1 MAGVLLGL
9 WSGAVWWGAGRSSRE
24 HAVRAAMAIG
34 LAVSMAMQV
43 MLLWL
48 DGQLTLQTGLP
59 LHLCGLFGVLSIPM
73 LLWRAPQPLYELS
86 AFLAGPAAAVTL
98 LFPAVIE
105 SSRPML
111 MRLAFLQLHVLV
123 ALTPVML
130 WRAGKPLPTD
140 PRRALVLASGY
151 LLAVAALNRALHTN
165 YLFLSA
171 APAGTPL
178 QWLYARGGGYYVC
191 ALSMLCMTLFRL
203 LADAYRRAAISG
215 NR

>member
-1 MAGVLLGL
+1 MAVLLMAL
-9 WSGAVWWGAGRSSRE
+9 WGGVVWWGAGRTGRE
-24 HAVRAAMAIG
+24 GVVRGVMAVG
-34 LAVSMAMQV
+34 LAASMAVQLA
-43 MLLWL
+43 LLRL

-86 AFLAGPAAAVTL
+86 AFLAAPAAAVTL
-98 LFPAVIE
+98 LFPAVIA
-105 SSRPML
+105 SSRPVL

-151 LLAVAALNRALHTN
+151 LLAVAAFNRALNTN

-171 APAGTPL
+171 APAGTPRK
-178 QWLYARGGGYYVC
+178 WLYVRGGGYYIC
-191 ALSMLCMTLFRL
+191 ALAMLCMVVLRL
-203 LADAYRRAAISG
+203 LADAYRHTAISG

>member
-1 MAGVLLGL
+1 MAVLLMAL
-9 WSGAVWWGAGRSSRE
+9 WGGVVWWGAGRTGRE
-24 HAVRAAMAIG
+24 GVVRGVMAVG
-34 LAVSMAMQV
+34 LAASMAVQLA
-43 MLLWL
+43 LLRL

-86 AFLAGPAAAVTL
+86 AFLAAPAAAVTL
-98 LFPAVIE
+98 LFPAVIA
-105 SSRPML
+105 SSRPVL

-123 ALTPVML
+123 ALTPVLL
-130 WRAGKPLPTD
+130 WRAGKPLPAD

-151 LLAVAALNRALHTN
+151 LLGVAAFNRAFRTN

-178 QWLYARGGGYYVC
+178 KWLYARGGGYYVC
-191 ALSMLCMTLFRL
+191 ALAMLCMVVLRL
-203 LADAYRRAAISG
+203 LAHVYRRAAISG
-215 NR
+215 SR

>member
-1 MAGVLLGL
+1 MAVLLLAL
-9 WSGAVWWGAGRSSRE
+9 WGGAVWWCAGRVGRE
-24 HAVRAAMAIG
+24 GVIRAAMAVG
-34 LAVSMAMQV
+34 LAASMAVQLA
-43 MLLWL
+43 LLRL

-98 LFPAVIE
+98 LFPAVIA
-105 SSRPML
+105 SSRPVL

-123 ALTPVML
+123 AVTPVML

-151 LLAVAALNRALHTN
+151 LLAVAAFNRALNTN

-178 QWLYARGGGYYVC
+178 KWLNVRGGGYYVC
-191 ALSMLCMTLFRL
+191 ALAMLCMVVLRL
-203 LADAYRRAAISG
+203 LADAYRHTAISG

>member
-1 MAGVLLGL
+1 MAILLLAL
-9 WSGAVWWGAGRSSRE
+9 WGGAVWLSAGRPGYE
-24 HAVRAAMAIG
+24 AAVRAAMAIG
-34 LAVSMAMQV
+34 LAASMAVQIA
-43 MLLWL
+43 
-48 DGQLTLQTGLP
+48 

-105 SSRPML
+105 SSCPML
-111 MRLAFLQLHVLV
+111 MRLAFLQLHALV

-151 LLAVAALNRALHTN
+151 LLAVAAFNRALNTN

-178 QWLYARGGGYYVC
+178 KWLYVRGGGYYIC
-191 ALSMLCMTLFRL
+191 ALAMLCMVVLRL
-203 LADAYRRAAISG
+203 LADAYRHTAISG

>member
-1 MAGVLLGL
+1 MAWLLLAL
-9 WSGAVWWGAGRSSRE
+9 WGGAVAWGGGRPGRE
-24 HAVRAAMAIG
+24 GAVRAAMAIG
-34 LAVSMAMQV
+34 LAASMAVQMA
-43 MLLWL
+43 LLQL

-86 AFLAGPAAAVTL
+86 AFLAAPAAGITL
-98 LFPAVIE
+98 LFPAVIA
-105 SSRPML
+105 SSHPAL

-123 ALTPVML
+123 ALTPVLL
-130 WRAGKPLPTD
+130 WRAGKPLPAD

-151 LLAVAALNRALHTN
+151 LLGVAAFNRAFRTN

-178 QWLYARGGGYYVC
+178 EWLAARGGGYYVC
-191 ALSMLCMTLFRL
+191 ALAMLCMVVLRL
-203 LADAYRRAAISG
+203 LAHVYRRAAISG
-215 NR
+215 SR

>member
-1 MAGVLLGL
+1 MDSLRCKPDFRFICAGCL
-9 WSGAVWWGAGRSSRE
+9 
-24 HAVRAAMAIG
+24 
-34 LAVSMAMQV
+34 
-43 MLLWL
+43 
-48 DGQLTLQTGLP
+48 
-59 LHLCGLFGVLSIPM
+59 GVLSIPM

-105 SSRPML
+105 SSRPVL

-178 QWLYARGGGYYVC
+178 QWLYARGGGV
-191 ALSMLCMTLFRL
+191 LCVRIVHAVHDVVSTAGRCIPARGYFRK
-203 LADAYRRAAISG
+203 
-215 NR
+215 

>member
-1 MAGVLLGL
+1 MAWLLLAL
-9 WSGAVWWGAGRSSRE
+9 WGGAVAWCGGRPGRE
-24 HAVRAAMAIG
+24 GAVRAAMAIG
-34 LAVSMAMQV
+34 LAVSMTVQMA
-43 MLLWL
+43 LLRL

-86 AFLAGPAAAVTL
+86 AFLAAPAAGITL
-98 LFPAVIE
+98 LFPAVIA
-105 SSRPML
+105 SSHSTL

-123 ALTPVML
+123 AVTPVML

-151 LLAVAALNRALHTN
+151 LLAVAAFNRALNTN

-178 QWLYARGGGYYVC
+178 KWLYVRGGGYYIC
-191 ALSMLCMTLFRL
+191 ALAMLCMVVLRL
-203 LADAYRRAAISG
+203 LADAYRHTAISG

>member
-1 MAGVLLGL
+1 MAVLLLAL
-9 WSGAVWWGAGRSSRE
+9 WGGAVWWCAGRVGRE
-24 HAVRAAMAIG
+24 GVIRAAMAVG
-34 LAVSMAMQV
+34 LAASMAVQLA
-43 MLLWL
+43 LLRL

-86 AFLAGPAAAVTL
+86 AFLAAPAAAVTL
-98 LFPAVIE
+98 LFPAVIA
-105 SSRPML
+105 SSRPVL

-151 LLAVAALNRALHTN
+151 LLAVAAFNRALNTN

-178 QWLYARGGGYYVC
+178 KRLYVRGGGYYIC
-191 ALSMLCMTLFRL
+191 ALAMLCMVVLRL
-203 LADAYRRAAISG
+203 LADAYRHTAISG

>member
-1 MAGVLLGL
+1 MAVLLMAL
-9 WSGAVWWGAGRSSRE
+9 WGGVVWWGAGRTGRE
-24 HAVRAAMAIG
+24 GVVRGVMAVG
-34 LAVSMAMQV
+34 LAASMAVQLA
-43 MLLWL
+43 LLRL

-86 AFLAGPAAAVTL
+86 AFLAAPAAAVTL
-98 LFPAVIE
+98 LFPAVIA
-105 SSRPML
+105 SSRPVL

-123 ALTPVML
+123 ALTPVLL

-151 LLAVAALNRALHTN
+151 LLAVAAFNRALNTN

-178 QWLYARGGGYYVC
+178 KWLYVRGGGYYIC
-191 ALSMLCMTLFRL
+191 ALAMLCMVVLRL
-203 LADAYRRAAISG
+203 LADAYRHTAISG

>member
-1 MAGVLLGL
+1 MAVLLMAL
-9 WSGAVWWGAGRSSRE
+9 WGGAVWWGAGRTGRE
-24 HAVRAAMAIG
+24 GVVRGVMAVG
-34 LAVSMAMQV
+34 LAASMAVQLA
-43 MLLWL
+43 LLQL

-86 AFLAGPAAAVTL
+86 AFLAAPAAAVTL
-98 LFPAVIE
+98 LFPAVIA
-105 SSRPML
+105 SSRPVL

-151 LLAVAALNRALHTN
+151 LLAVAAFNRALNTN

-178 QWLYARGGGYYVC
+178 KWLYVRGGGYYIC
-191 ALSMLCMTLFRL
+191 ALAMLCMVVLRL
-203 LADAYRRAAISG
+203 LADAYRHTAISG

>member
-1 MAGVLLGL
+1 MAILLLAL
-9 WSGAVWWGAGRSSRE
+9 WGGAVWLSAGRPGYE
-24 HAVRAAMAIG
+24 AAVRAAMAIG
-34 LAVSMAMQV
+34 LAASMAVQIA
-43 MLLWL
+43 LLRL

-105 SSRPML
+105 SSCPAL
-111 MRLAFLQLHVLV
+111 MRLAFLQLHALV

-151 LLAVAALNRALHTN
+151 LVAVAAFNRAQ
-165 YLFLSA
+165 LSVSERRAGRYAAEVAGGKGRRVLPMRAGHAVHDGA
-171 APAGTPL
+171 APAGGRVP
-178 QWLYARGGGYYVC
+178 ARGY
-191 ALSMLCMTLFRL
+191 FRK
-203 LADAYRRAAISG
+203 
-215 NR
+215 

>member
-1 MAGVLLGL
+1 MAVLLMAL
-9 WSGAVWWGAGRSSRE
+9 WGGVVWWGAGRTGRE
-24 HAVRAAMAIG
+24 GVVRGVMAVG
-34 LAVSMAMQV
+34 LEASMAVQLA
-43 MLLWL
+43 LLRL

-98 LFPAVIE
+98 LFPAVIA
-105 SSRPML
+105 SSRPVL

-130 WRAGKPLPTD
+130 WRAGKPLPAD
-140 PRRALVLASGY
+140 PQRALVLASGY
-151 LLAVAALNRALHTN
+151 LLGVAAFNRAFRTN

-178 QWLYARGGGYYVC
+178 KWLYARGGGYYVC
-191 ALSMLCMTLFRL
+191 ALAMLCMVVLRL
-203 LADAYRRAAISG
+203 LAHVYRRAAISG
-215 NR
+215 SR

>member
-1 MAGVLLGL
+1 
-9 WSGAVWWGAGRSSRE
+9 
-24 HAVRAAMAIG
+24 
-34 LAVSMAMQV
+34 MAMQI

-105 SSRPML
+105 SSRPVL

-130 WRAGKPLPTD
+130 WRGRKAGF
-140 PRRALVLASGY
+140 PR
-151 LLAVAALNRALHTN
+151 T
-165 YLFLSA
+165 
-171 APAGTPL
+171 
-178 QWLYARGGGYYVC
+178 RGGRW
-191 ALSMLCMTLFRL
+191 SWQ
-203 LADAYRRAAISG
+203 AAICWRWRRSTAP
-215 NR
+215 

>member
-9 WSGAVWWGAGRSSRE
+9 WSGAVWWGAGRSGRE

-34 LAVSMAMQV
+34 LAASMAMQI

-98 LFPAVIE
+98 LGMDQGFLWRHDGLYAHLFPEIAARRYASA
-105 SSRPML
+105 SSRNN
-111 MRLAFLQLHVLV
+111 
-123 ALTPVML
+123 VMHSMDN
-130 WRAGKPLPTD
+130 A
-140 PRRALVLASGY
+140 
-151 LLAVAALNRALHTN
+151 HT
-165 YLFLSA
+165 
-171 APAGTPL
+171 
-178 QWLYARGGGYYVC
+178 
-191 ALSMLCMTLFRL
+191 
-203 LADAYRRAAISG
+203 
-215 NR
+215 